1 MPCGGRGGDG
11 PRCPLSPD
19 LPECGPRG
27 PPRLPGQEG
36 RLFRDET
43 AHRRGVGGQG
53 ARPRPRSSKSPRN
66 CQALGPKSAGSP
78 RGQSELPE
86 VGALLVATVLS
97 QLLPLEGAR
106 RHPQTQAL
114 TPAMSLS
121 STSPS
126 PRSPERRVRGRTPEG
141 TGTSRDAEGTW
152 PQGVGTD
159 TRPNG
164 LHSSVTGS
172 CRLSPSLKHL
182 PVPGRAGAGLRG
194 QHGAARPGASGRA
207 GWAPAPGGHFPSPLG
222 PALGRARK
230 PRGGSAPGGHSLGP
244 EVPRGGR
251 GSGRFGDT
259 DVLDSRSGYT
269 PISPSSVE
277 SVKSKMRLLHLAPR
291 TPALGCL
298 LRVRLAEPPS

>member
-1 MPCGGRGGDG
+1 MTRGTYRPRPGPAADSQGSGSVPCGGRGGDG

-141 TGTSRDAEGTW
+141 TGT
-152 PQGVGTD
+152 
-159 TRPNG
+159 RPEM
-164 LHSSVTGS
+164 
-172 CRLSPSLKHL
+172 
-182 PVPGRAGAGLRG
+182 
-194 QHGAARPGASGRA
+194 
-207 GWAPAPGGHFPSPLG
+207 
-222 PALGRARK
+222 
-230 PRGGSAPGGHSLGP
+230 PRG
-244 EVPRGGR
+244 RGRREWGQ
-251 GSGRFGDT
+251 T
-259 DVLDSRSGYT
+259 HVQT
-269 PISPSSVE
+269 
-277 SVKSKMRLLHLAPR
+277 
-291 TPALGCL
+291 GCTA
-298 LRVRLAEPPS
+298 V